1 MPCTVL
7 GVAVI
12 GLGALYVP
20 GGPAF
25 AYAGEVP
32 EASVRIGAGGR
43 FAAEL
48 GGGGVVVEVEVES
61 AVPVHLREAGRFDG
75 YLLVAPEADLVA
87 SKDGGAVRVA
97 PPVVGDAVGPTVF
110 VGERSPGAP
119 VRCRDLTLS
128 SASGASSW
136 SGPGE
141 AVQRLDARGDALVLR
156 RKPRGAVLGTLPGEM
171 FGVVDARRG
180 DSVRATV
187 DLGAGFA
194 VYGWFDA
201 VDTEPVEIGV
211 GQGLRPQAGPLGL
224 AYADVARCDAA
235 IPLAVEVGGAV
246 TVLGSA
252 APGTPVIAT
261 GPARDDGW
269 TAIVLPGGWFSP
281 WDGRVSAR
289 TGATLLGPEAI
300 RGCPTDPSYAR

>member
-1 MPCTVL
+1 M
-7 GVAVI
+7 GVAVT

-25 AYAGEVP
+25 GYAGEVP
-32 EASVRIGAGGR
+32 EASVRIGEGGR

-48 GGGGVVVEVEVES
+48 GGGGIVLEVEVDS
-61 AVPVHLREAGRFDG
+61 AVPVHLREPDRFDG
-75 YLLVAPEADLVA
+75 YLLVAPYADLVA
-87 SKDGGAVRVA
+87 SEDGGGVRVA
-97 PPVVGDAVGPTVF
+97 PPVVGNAVGPTVF
-110 VGERSPGAP
+110 VAERHPGARVP
-119 VRCRDLTLS
+119 CRDLTLS
-128 SASGASSW
+128 RAAPGSS
-136 SGPGE
+136 SPQSPRE
-141 AVQRLDARGDALVLR
+141 AVLRLDARGDGLVLR
-156 RKPRGAVLGTLPGEM
+156 RKPGGAVLGTLPDGM

-187 DLGAGFA
+187 GLGAGLA

-211 GQGLRPQAGPLGL
+211 GLGGQASTLRY
-224 AYADVARCDAA
+224 AYEDVARCGVTM
-235 IPLAVEVGGAV
+235 PLAVEMDGAV

-269 TAIVLPGGWFSP
+269 TAIVLPEGWFSP
-281 WDGRVSAR
+281 WDGLVSAR
-289 TGATLLGPEAI
+289 LGATLLGPEAI
-300 RGCPTDPSYAR
+300 RGCPIDPTWAH